1 MTHEKGACQEKR
13 THNKVPEDGVRN
25 RGHKKKVPED
35 GVRKRGRIKRAL
47 RVESGTDDS

>member
-1 MTHEKGACQEKR
+1 
-13 THNKVPEDGVRN
+13 
-25 RGHKKKVPED
+25 VPED